1 MTYQE
6 CYEFWCKAGLPEEVK
21 AELASLK
28 GNEDELKGR
37 FGGDL
42 QFGTAGMRGIMGAGS
57 NRLNRYTVRRAAQ
70 GMAAWLSGTDL
81 PQKAAIGY
89 DSRHNS
95 QLFAEVCAVAFAE
108 AGIQV
113 WLYDRLAPT
122 PMLSYAVRQLGCG
135 CGIVISASHNAGAY
149 NGVKCYGPDGC
160 QMTDEPAAVVTG
172 KISEIPYFVPESKSF
187 EAFMDEGLIH

>member
-1 MTYQE
+1 MTYMDRYQ
-6 CYEFWCKAGLPEEVK
+6 FWCNAELPEDVK
-21 AELASLK
+21 AELSAIAHD
-28 GNEDELKGR
+28 EEELKSR
-37 FGGDL
+37 FGSDL

-108 AGIQV
+108 AGI
-113 WLYDRLAPT
+113 
-122 PMLSYAVRQLGCG
+122 
-135 CGIVISASHNAGAY
+135 
-149 NGVKCYGPDGC
+149 
-160 QMTDEPAAVVTG
+160 
-172 KISEIPYFVPESKSF
+172 
-187 EAFMDEGLIH
+187 